1 MPGRIYEA
9 IESFQAQIL
18 RSKRR
23 AASEL
28 VRAYGNAW
36 ARIKIELELLMSE
49 YEKAKAMG
57 RGQVQVG
64 YSDSIGRGRY
74 VIRYF
79 ESCWLSRDKP
89 KQRCARG
96 KSRLFEPQKSRRND

>member
-18 RSKRR
+18 RNERR

-49 YEKAKAMG
+49 YEKAKVMG
-57 RGQVQVG
+57 ERPSASWLFRFNRARALRDQVFRELLAFARQAEAKVREGQ
-64 YSDSIGRGRY
+64 IEA
-74 VIRYF
+74 I
-79 ESCWLSRDKP
+79 
-89 KQRCARG
+89 
-96 KSRLFEPQKSRRND
+96 